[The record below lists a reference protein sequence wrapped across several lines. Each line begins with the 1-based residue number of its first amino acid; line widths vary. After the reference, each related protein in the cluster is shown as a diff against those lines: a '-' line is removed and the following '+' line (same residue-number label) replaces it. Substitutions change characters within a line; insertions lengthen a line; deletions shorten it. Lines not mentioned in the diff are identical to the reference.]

1 MSECY
6 TRSVASPTI
15 GFRFTP
21 RQRERLRRAARM
33 LDVSQAQAVHEAIT
47 HLVATLELRQAV
59 HRTIP
64 SERAELEGDGLHRD
78 DRPG

>member
-1 MSECY
+1 M
-6 TRSVASPTI
+6 ASPTI

-33 LDVSQAQAVHEAIT
+33 LDTSQAGAVHEAIT
-47 HLVATLELRQAV
+47 HLVATLELRQPV

-64 SERAELEGDGLHRD
+64 SEDASRD
-78 DRPG
+78 LPG